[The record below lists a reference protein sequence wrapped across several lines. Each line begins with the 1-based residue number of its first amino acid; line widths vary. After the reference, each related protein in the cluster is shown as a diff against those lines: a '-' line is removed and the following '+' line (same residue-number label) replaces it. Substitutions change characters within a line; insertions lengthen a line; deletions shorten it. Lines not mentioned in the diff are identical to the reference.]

1 MFINDNSLDPMIQ
14 LPYSNNLI
22 YEPIN
27 TYHPSKISKKTN
39 KPSNDPWAD
48 KFREIK
54 KDDKNDEFDE
64 FINSR
69 LSNGDTEESDDG
81 LMSVIKRVSS
91 IRAND

>member
-27 TYHPSKISKKTN
+27 PYYPSKISKKTN
-39 KPSNDPWAD
+39 KPSNDPCAD
-48 KFREIK
+48 KYKEIK
-54 KDDKNDEFDE
+54 KGDKNDE

-69 LSNGDTEESDDG
+69 LSDGDSEESDDG

-91 IRAND
+91 IRAKD